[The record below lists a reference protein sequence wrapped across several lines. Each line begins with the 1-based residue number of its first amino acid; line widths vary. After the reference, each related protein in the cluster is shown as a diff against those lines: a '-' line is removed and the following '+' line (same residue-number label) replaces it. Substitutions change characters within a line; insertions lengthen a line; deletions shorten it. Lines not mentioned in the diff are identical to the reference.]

1 MTDIFFMACQLLA
14 IVAVGGII
22 AILIGI
28 AMDKIEV

>member
-1 MTDIFFMACQLLA
+1 MTDIFFMGCQLLA

-28 AMDKIEV
+28 AMGKIEV